1 MESDILVVH
10 KRRRE
15 GRFDLKHESSSTD
28 VLRRA
33 MARHLYVLAAA

>member
-1 MESDILVVH
+1 MESDILGVTNGAGS
-10 KRRRE
+10 